1 MVAEMPGNYWV
12 WRVSEGGLVEPFK
25 SKGSAMPAWKTALS
39 PEDRWAVIAYAHTLS
54 GHHGPHDAS
63 QHSELNPKPEF
74 VSGEG
79 TLIALRPDRQQVVV
93 EHGEIAGFMTAM
105 TMGYR
110 GLFTIIKVRDQLTSY
125 DSDPGWYR
133 HPAGTVAVKA
143 SDSELVRDGIV
154 VDASRPHKHH

>member
-1 MVAEMPGNYWV
+1 M
-12 WRVSEGGLVEPFK
+12 SEGGLVEPFK
-25 SKGSAMPAWKTALS
+25 SKGSAMPAWKTELS

-79 TLIALRPDRQQVVV
+79 TLVALRPDRQQVVV

-110 GLFTIIKVRDQLTSY
+110 IASLSLLDSVKPGDRVRFTIDTAARAITRIERM
-125 DSDPGWYR
+125 SD
-133 HPAGTVAVKA
+133 
-143 SDSELVRDGIV
+143 
-154 VDASRPHKHH
+154 